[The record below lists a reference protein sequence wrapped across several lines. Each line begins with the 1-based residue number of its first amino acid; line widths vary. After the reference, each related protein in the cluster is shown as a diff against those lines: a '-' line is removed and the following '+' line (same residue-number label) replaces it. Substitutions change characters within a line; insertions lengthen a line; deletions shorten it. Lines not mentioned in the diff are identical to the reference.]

1 MNENITIQKLIKVI
15 KNLHTNNNE
24 ISELKEMALSLENKI
39 SSKRKEDYEKN
50 IEASRL
56 RRKLNNSKQAIKKL
70 WKKRKEKSL
79 RSIFSNKEV
88 ILKHIK
94 IARETKEEINKLK
107 SI

>member
-1 MNENITIQKLIKVI
+1 MEEITIHKLLKKI
-15 KNLHTNNNE
+15 KNLNTNNEE
-24 ISELKEMALSLENKI
+24 ISELKEMALNLEQKI
-39 SSKRKEDYEKN
+39 SSKRKQDYEKN
-50 IEASRL
+50 IEISRL
-56 RRKLNNSKQAIKKL
+56 KRKLNNSKQAIKKL

-94 IARETKEEINKLK
+94 IAKETKEEINKLK